1 MKSIHSKIILLTFV
15 LISFIA
21 CGQKEKGKSN
31 NTNSDQASI
40 SLISPSD
47 LNNVNKDILLIDVRT
62 PQEFASGH
70 LENAVNIN
78 YFDSDFTAQLKTLDK
93 IYPGDR
99 LDNDLMNR
107 KSTPSKIE
115 TSTAL
120 DKKINEL
127 QSWSTTMSFLR
138 LAQGIWYFKKL
149 VSCQFNIIG

>member
-93 IYPGDR
+93 NKTVYLYCKSGRRSANAAEKLEDMGFVKIY
-99 LDNDLMNR
+99 DLEGGILNWQA
-107 KSTPSKIE
+107 KGLALSK
-115 TSTAL
+115 
-120 DKKINEL
+120 
-127 QSWSTTMSFLR
+127 
-138 LAQGIWYFKKL
+138 
-149 VSCQFNIIG
+149 